1 MVDADFRV
9 TLANKSIEAII
20 GLNVS
25 EIAGKQLSELAANLR
40 QPLGLTHEEAHR
52 LGQDQNSLGGLGLPP
67 RHTYD
72 FQDRFYERTIS
83 PVWAAHEKVLGWVI
97 VVRDITEEEQISQT
111 RELLTETLVHDLRSP
126 IGAIKTTLELI
137 QEGLPESVWDTVTE
151 QSLDIARRST
161 DRVLTLINSLLDISQ
176 LESGNVDIKTEPGD
190 IDTLIIDVISDL
202 VQQASEDGVI
212 LRKADSKDIP
222 HVLMEE
228 NLIRRVLIN
237 LLDNA
242 LKFTPEGGIVT
253 IETAQEEE
261 GFVTIRV
268 SDTGPGIPED
278 YREKVFTRFGQVP
291 GRLGR
296 RRGSGLGLTF
306 CRLVAEAHGGR
317 IWVETAE
324 KGTGA
329 TLAFTLPI

>member
-1 MVDADFRV
+1 MQA
-9 TLANKSIEAII
+9 
-20 GLNVS
+20 
-25 EIAGKQLSELAANLR
+25 
-40 QPLGLTHEEAHR
+40 
-52 LGQDQNSLGGLGLPP
+52 
-67 RHTYD
+67 RHNYD
-72 FQDRFYERTIS
+72 FQERFYERTIL
-83 PVWAAHEKVLGWVI
+83 PVWAANEQILGWVI

-137 QEGLPESVWDTVTE
+137 QEGLPESERDPVTE

-190 IDTLIIDVISDL
+190 INVLVTDVVGDL
-202 VQQASEDGVI
+202 VQQANEDGVI
-212 LRKADSKDIP
+212 LRKKDGKDIP
-222 HVLMEE
+222 HVLMDE

-253 IETAQEEE
+253 IEMAQEEK
-261 GFVTIRV
+261 GCITVRV

-278 YREKVFTRFGQVP
+278 YREKVFTRFSQVP

-306 CRLVAEAHGGR
+306 CRRAVEAHGGR
-317 IWVETAE
+317 IWVEGGV
-324 KGTGA
+324 KGIGA
-329 TLAFTLPI
+329 TLAFTLPVDKPNQK